1 MKITKVSPLTGQE
14 VTREINISCSELQ
27 IWKMD
32 VLPLSMVAP
41 HVTDAER
48 EFLVSG
54 LTAED
59 WDEIAMSQAR
69 SDDDWFNSRN
79 EFPEQEPPS
88 PYITS

>member
-14 VTREINISCSELQ
+14 ATREINISCSELQ

-32 VLPLSMVAP
+32 VLPLSMIAP
-41 HVTDAER
+41 QLTDSER

-54 LTAED
+54 LTTED

-69 SDDDWFNSRN
+69 SDDDWFNSHN
-79 EFPEQEPPS
+79 EFSEQEPPS